1 MLRVDLETAQ
11 RWRGNSTLSSPDC
24 RSRFLLL
31 RDAHAEKETRIV
43 YPDILSR
50 LGAGDTNLAC
60 FAMLYHRLRLAMTLT
75 GPNSRW
81 TIQGSANPTSASN
94 RRTAIKGSPTSAV
107 GSVVSMAVHR
117 LMPRPSH
124 MKLPAQSSAGLASR

>member
-60 FAMLYHRLRLAMTLT
+60 FAMLYPPLAT
-75 GPNSRW
+75 RHD
-81 TIQGSANPTSASN
+81 IN
-94 RRTAIKGSPTSAV
+94 RPE
-107 GSVVSMAVHR
+107 
-117 LMPRPSH
+117 
-124 MKLPAQSSAGLASR
+124 